1 MRDDTWSTYSQ
12 PHRFSGQAFLSPS
25 PRQWLRARVRLISD
39 DPAAFPTLRSLTFV
53 ANAPIITAGL
63 TGRVFPRE
71 AAMDSLQGF
80 RYTIAP
86 VAFNSR
92 DTGFDRVLIL
102 LPPGGGQ
109 DAAFI
114 GASVGEAEVAATGL
128 LRGDS
133 LLVELPPPLVR
144 RDSVSIAFSTRLSHS
159 PTTFKAFVF
168 NSAAGDNL
176 QGVVPAEFGADLVFV
191 PEAVAGGS
199 LIRNVEHTRLIT
211 PNGDGANDQCELQF
225 TVVKTERAPQVQV
238 FTLDGQPV
246 VELASQG
253 LPGRRVRYVWDGQSA
268 GRAVPPGVYVLR
280 IAIEADARADRAY
293 RLVHVAY

>member
-1 MRDDTWSTYSQ
+1 MRFVEWDADLPPGTRIEVETQTGNGFQTITRYFLSNGKEVTKQAYESAKSRNRGDIVEEQVRDDTWSAYSQ

-92 DTGFDRVLIL
+92 DTGFDRALIL
-102 LPPGGGQ
+102 L
-109 DAAFI
+109 
-114 GASVGEAEVAATGL
+114 
-128 LRGDS
+128 
-133 LLVELPPPLVR
+133 
-144 RDSVSIAFSTRLSHS
+144 
-159 PTTFKAFVF
+159 
-168 NSAAGDNL
+168 
-176 QGVVPAEFGADLVFV
+176 
-191 PEAVAGGS
+191 
-199 LIRNVEHTRLIT
+199 
-211 PNGDGANDQCELQF
+211 
-225 TVVKTERAPQVQV
+225 
-238 FTLDGQPV
+238 
-246 VELASQG
+246 
-253 LPGRRVRYVWDGQSA
+253 
-268 GRAVPPGVYVLR
+268 PPGVYVLR